1 MHALSCINK
10 KMFELIS
17 TVSLNQG
24 TNARKVISEVCAS
37 FVLQCTVF
45 GRKSR
50 HKMDVTA

>member
-24 TNARKVISEVCAS
+24 TNARKDGCHSLS
-37 FVLQCTVF
+37 WNTFSQ
-45 GRKSR
+45 K
-50 HKMDVTA
+50 